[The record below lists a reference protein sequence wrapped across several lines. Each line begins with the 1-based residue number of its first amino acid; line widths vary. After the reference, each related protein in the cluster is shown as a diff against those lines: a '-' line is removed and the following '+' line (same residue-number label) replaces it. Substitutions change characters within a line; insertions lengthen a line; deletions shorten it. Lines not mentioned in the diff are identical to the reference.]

1 VATGVDLPTLSAIL
15 GQTKIQITKSYVHPA
30 KEQKRLAAVKLETI
44 RLAGIVEPA
53 KKIGR
58 YLHYPLPSTESEDEA
73 LL

>member
-1 VATGVDLPTLSAIL
+1 MTMRC
-15 GQTKIQITKSYVHPA
+15 VHPA

-44 RLAGIVEPA
+44 RLAGIVESA
-53 KKIGR
+53 KKIGK